1 MRHLLRTIV
10 LSSTYSQ
17 TSAQTARHRDLD
29 PENVWLARGPAF
41 RLTGEQ
47 LRDQALAVSGLLSRK
62 VGGPSVMPPQPGGVW
77 RQLYSGARWT
87 DASGED
93 RYRRAL
99 YTFWRRTSP
108 HPAMM
113 VFDAQSR
120 EACVLRRQR
129 TNTPLQALVLL
140 NDPIQVEAARAL
152 ATRTLREGGADR
164 LAWMFAEVLQRAPT
178 APELLVLRGQ
188 LEKLRRQ
195 YEADVEAARA
205 LVAVGEQP
213 VPDDVRPSQLA
224 AWTGVAR
231 VVLSLHETL
240 TRS

>member
-17 TSAQTARHRDLD
+17 TSAQTARHRELD
-29 PENVWLARGPAF
+29 PNNVWLSRGPAF

-47 LRDQALAVSGLLSRK
+47 LRDQALAVSGLLSTK

-87 DASGED
+87 DATGED

-129 TNTPLQALVLL
+129 TNTPLQALVLW
-140 NDPIQVEAARAL
+140 NDPQFQEPAKAMGERAMERGRGDPAAGAAWLWNQCLLRDPSRVER
-152 ATRTLREGGADR
+152 DR
-164 LAWMFAEVLQRAPT
+164 LVALWRDE
-178 APELLVLRGQ
+178 
-188 LEKLRRQ
+188 RRLGAS
-195 YEADVEAARA
+195 EADAWGV
-205 LVAVGEQP
+205 VA
-213 VPDDVRPSQLA
+213 S
-224 AWTGVAR
+224 
-231 VVLSLHETL
+231 VVMCLDEFVS
-240 TRS
+240 RR